1 MKTCL
6 TGRVEMPLFRAS
18 LTSGVKR
25 SRSRYV
31 GTLVLALSLLIG
43 LASCDKSDE
52 GGGSG
57 DGGGGGGPGP
67 TPLQITTASL
77 PTGTS
82 GTAYSVTLQATGG
95 TPGYLWGLLPASDP
109 LPTGMTL
116 SLAGVLSG
124 TPTQAGTFAL
134 VVRVQDSAAP
144 LAQANTNLS
153 LTINSAPPPP
163 PNGTFGSHTAYA
175 AGNYT
180 NNIGS
185 ADFFNGGKPDILVS
199 NQSGTAYQSQLSL
212 LPNTGTRTF
221 GTPQSQTLSNQAFQI
236 DMAVADLNVDGKPD
250 AVFTGESGEFRVYSN
265 NGTTLVYQS
274 GSNTSVGASGF
285 TCVAIGDVTGD
296 GLPDIVLGTKVNGS
310 AQAIL
315 QVFKNNGGFSFTPGQ
330 EIFTPNYPMA
340 MVVADLNG
348 DARRD
353 VAVVSWESA
362 SVLGNITVFLGANTI
377 SYLAPP
383 VSYPVGLSPL
393 GLVAGDFNGDTFT
406 DFAVS
411 NSGDD
416 TLTLMLGSATGA
428 LTNGG
433 TIATGSGPYGIAA
446 ADFNADGK
454 PDLAVANYNDS
465 SVSVL
470 LNNGGSFAPKV
481 DYAVGSFPRY
491 LVIADFD
498 TDGRQDI
505 AVVCRNGS
513 VGSVSVLYGN

>member
-1 MKTCL
+1 MASDGKS
-6 TGRVEMPLFRAS
+6 GRGSYPA
-18 LTSGVKR
+18 
-25 SRSRYV
+25 
-31 GTLVLALSLLIG
+31 TLVLALSLLFV
-43 LASCDKSDE
+43 LSACDKSGD
-52 GGGSG
+52 GGGDS
-57 DGGGGGGPGP
+57 GGGGGGPGP

-82 GTAYSVTLQATGG
+82 GTAYSTTLQATGG
-95 TPGYLWGLLPASDP
+95 TPGYMWGLLPASDP

-116 SLAGVLSG
+116 SFGGVLSG

-144 LAQANTNLS
+144 LAQANANLS

-175 AGNYT
+175 AGNFT
-180 NNIGS
+180 NNIGA
-185 ADFFNGGKPDILVS
+185 ADFFNDGKPDILVS
-199 NQSGTAYQSQLSL
+199 NQSGTAYQAQLSL

-221 GTPQSQTLSNQAFQI
+221 GTPQSQTLSTIDFQT
-236 DMAVADLNVDGKPD
+236 DMAVADLNADGKPD
-250 AVFTGESGEFRVYSN
+250 AAFSGQNGAFRVYGNDGSA
-265 NGTTLVYQS
+265 LVYQS
-274 GSNTSVGASGF
+274 SFATSFGASGL
-285 TCVAIGDVTGD
+285 TCIAIGDVSGD
-296 GLPDIVLGTKVNGS
+296 GQPDIVIATKLIGT
-310 AQAIL
+310 AQSYA
-315 QVFKNNGGFSFTPGQ
+315 QVFKNNGAFSFTAGQ
-330 EIFTPNYPMA
+330 EIVTPIYPMA
-340 MVVADLNG
+340 VVVADLNG

-362 SVLGNITVFLGANTI
+362 SILGNITVFLGANTI

-393 GLVAGDFNGDTFT
+393 SLVAGDFNGDTFT
-406 DFAVS
+406 DFVVS

-433 TIATGSGPYGIAA
+433 TLATGSGPYGVAA

-454 PDLAVANYNDS
+454 ADLAVANYNDS

-470 LNNGGSFAPKV
+470 LNNSGSFAPKV
-481 DYAVGSFPRY
+481 DYAVGGNTRY